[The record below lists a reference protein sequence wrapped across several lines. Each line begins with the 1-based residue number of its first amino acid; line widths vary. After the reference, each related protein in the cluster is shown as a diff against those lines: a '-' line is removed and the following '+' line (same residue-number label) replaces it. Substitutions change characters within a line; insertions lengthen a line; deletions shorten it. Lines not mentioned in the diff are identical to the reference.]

1 MIKINKEFCMTT
13 LLETAFEKASELS
26 EIEQNR
32 FAKIFMDEIE
42 SEKKWDNL
50 FSESEDLLADMADM
64 ALKDYNKNNT
74 TPLTQN
80 QF

>member
-1 MIKINKEFCMTT
+1 MTT

-32 FAKIFMDEIE
+32 FAKLFMDEIQ

-50 FSESEDLLADMADM
+50 FSESEDVLSNMADM
-64 ALKDYNKNNT
+64 ALEDYNKNDT
-74 TPLTQN
+74 TPLTQE
-80 QF
+80 QL